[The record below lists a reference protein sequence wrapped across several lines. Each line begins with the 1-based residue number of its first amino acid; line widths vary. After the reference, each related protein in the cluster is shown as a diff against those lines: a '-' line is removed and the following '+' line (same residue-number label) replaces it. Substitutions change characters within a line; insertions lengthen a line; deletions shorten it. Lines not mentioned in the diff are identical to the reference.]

1 MHVKRGKHLDIK
13 LLDEVIKDTV
23 SAMEKGKE
31 QIYEI
36 YEAAESEVLHVAKD
50 IERIREE
57 TNQII
62 NKVDLLEK
70 MEKKARTDLVI
81 VSSNFNLYSE
91 DKIKQCYE
99 NAQNL
104 QVQLAVMREQEQN
117 LRRKRD
123 ELEVRLKQL
132 QGTAEKAKQ
141 LVSQVGV
148 MLGLLCAQ
156 MGQVVD
162 KIEALN
168 QDKILVP
175 SIIKAQEDERL
186 RISREIHDGPAQMM
200 ANIVYHA
207 EICERWIDKDKDK
220 AKEELQELRNLVRSC
235 LGETRD
241 IIFDLRPMVLDDLGL
256 EAVITKFIDTIKVR
270 YGIDITLRFFGTV
283 KRLPNHIEVSV
294 FRVMQ
299 ESINNIVKHA
309 KTKEARVSLEF
320 NDDFL
325 IIHIEDKGVGFEI
338 AEKSKSSSSYGLI
351 GMKERIKLL
360 HGKLKIISAL
370 DRGTKLEM
378 SIPLK

>member
-1 MHVKRGKHLDIK
+1 MKKGKHLDLK
-13 LLDEVIKDTV
+13 LLDKVIKDTV
-23 SAMEKGKE
+23 DAMEKGKE

-36 YEAAESEVLHVAKD
+36 YEAAEAEVLHVAKD
-50 IERIREE
+50 IEKIRAE

-62 NKVDLLEK
+62 AKVDLLEK
-70 MEKKARTDLVI
+70 AEKKARTDLVI

-91 DKIKQCYE
+91 EKIKQCYE

-162 KIEALN
+162 KIEILN

-220 AKEELQELRNLVRSC
+220 AKKELQELRNLVRGC
-235 LGETRD
+235 LSETRD
-241 IIFDLRPMVLDDLGL
+241 IIFDLRPMALDDLGL
-256 EAVITKFIDTIKVR
+256 EAATTRFIETIKVR
-270 YGIDITLRFFGTV
+270 YGIDITLRFFGMA

-294 FRVMQ
+294 FRVIQ

-320 NDDFL
+320 NEEFL
-325 IIHIEDKGVGFEI
+325 IVHIEDKGIGFEL
-338 AEKSKSSSSYGLI
+338 AEKSKSVSSYGLI
-351 GMKERIKLL
+351 GMKERVKLL
-360 HGKLKIISAL
+360 HGKLKITSEI
-370 DRGTKLEM
+370 DKGTKLEM